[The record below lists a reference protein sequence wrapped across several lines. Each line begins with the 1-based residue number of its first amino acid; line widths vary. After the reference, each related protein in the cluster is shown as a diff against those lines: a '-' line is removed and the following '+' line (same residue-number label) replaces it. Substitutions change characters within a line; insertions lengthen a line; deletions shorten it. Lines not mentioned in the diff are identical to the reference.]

1 MKRPGEGKFGVR
13 AKFVFLSAAGLDDE
27 GLEVGL
33 AGARVEHLGGGMD
46 FAAALSSCIFVRKCF
61 LIFGGFVLG

>member
-13 AKFVFLSAAGLDDE
+13 GNFVFLSAAGLDDE

-33 AGARVEHLGGGMD
+33 AGARVEHLGGGVN
-46 FAAALSSCIFVRKCF
+46 FAAALSCSIVCT
-61 LIFGGFVLG
+61 